1 MGIEADLVVCGAT
14 PPPGIAHD
22 CMKVIPYLDKND
34 DQDAREIEKL
44 YAMSHFLI
52 LPTRADCVPNVIGEA
67 NAFGVP
73 VITADTGG
81 VAYAVRDGE
90 NGYAL
95 PYKARG
101 EEYARV
107 IAELSRD
114 EQRYQQLS
122 QS

>member
-52 LPTRADCVPNVIGEA
+52 LPTRADCVPNVIGRA
-67 NAFGVP
+67 NAFGAP
-73 VITADTGG
+73 VITADTRG
-81 VAYAVRDGE
+81 VAAAVRDGE
-90 NGYAL
+90 TGYAL
-95 PYKARG
+95 PSKRG
-101 EEYARV
+101 GEGYARV
-107 IAELSRD
+107 RAAPSH
-114 EQRYQQLS
+114 QQQPQQALAP
-122 QS
+122 